1 MFNTH
6 CYTDTHT
13 NLSLHNLKGQCQM
26 ALTFSLHKNRSLTH
40 FFLVPKGGK
49 VATLFICGLNEEN
62 PQYPWKW
69 KCWFVSYCKFKSQL
83 KIIPFHCTIVSTL
96 SIWSAH

>member
-1 MFNTH
+1 
-6 CYTDTHT
+6 
-13 NLSLHNLKGQCQM
+13 M
-26 ALTFSLHKNRSLTH
+26 ALTFSLHKDRSLTH

-83 KIIPFHCTIVSTL
+83 KMHDCVYTVSLKRTL
-96 SIWSAH
+96 AVYTLMDSI